1 VGFLNEIRITPGP
14 PLHFYHLLKGRDC
27 GRFIMDEGSTV
38 EELRGE
44 IADLRREVY
53 QQRTCLVFLWVFVFF
68 LLFITVFTLDPVL
81 IFISAALI
89 IVIGA
94 YVLEKR
100 GL

>member
-1 VGFLNEIRITPGP
+1 
-14 PLHFYHLLKGRDC
+14 
-27 GRFIMDEGSTV
+27 MDEGSNV

-44 IADLRREVY
+44 IADLQREVY

-68 LLFITVFTLDPVL
+68 LLFISFFTLEPVM
-81 IFISAALI
+81 IFISATLI

-94 YVLEKR
+94 YFVEKR